1 MLRRRPWNLILN
13 SFYLHLGT
21 SPGIYLSVITT
32 TTTTMD
38 TANLIRYIIQT
49 NPMQIYRTYLP
60 FDVWKLRSL
69 WGKWNTSKSRFV
81 GTNLGASA
89 KPSTPSDLAIPDLG
103 KMGPIKTNV
112 VIWWKVGLQWCS
124 CKCIWQGW
132 SFRRYVS
139 MLKKTPKMEE
149 TRRNQEFHTQQF
161 SIYQRDSN
169 PAISGFQTPQ
179 NIHGCC
185 HSELNFIFYPNKGYI
200 KLRWTNV

>member
-60 FDVWKLRSL
+60 FDVWKLRFL

-89 KPSTPSDLAIPDLG
+89 QTLHTFRLG
-103 KMGPIKTNV
+103 NSRPREGWSPMM
-112 VIWWKVGLQWCS
+112 
-124 CKCIWQGW
+124 QGW
-132 SFRRYVS
+132 SPCLRKPPKNGRNTK
-139 MLKKTPKMEE
+139 KKTKNFTP
-149 TRRNQEFHTQQF
+149 NNFPC
-161 SIYQRDSN
+161 YQRDSN
-169 PAISGFQTPQ
+169 PYLGVSNTSKHTWLLSFRIEFHILSKQRLHQTP
-179 NIHGCC
+179 
-185 HSELNFIFYPNKGYI
+185 LNKCVI
-200 KLRWTNV
+200 KP